1 MSATFDTSPELAR
14 WRSRLLLAP
23 AIAGLAFGLIVLAL
37 TLSSDH
43 EEDRGLV
50 AVVEL
55 LVGWSFVGTGLFA
68 WWRRPANRT
77 GALMTAVGFAWFAS
91 DLSESNEDL
100 VFTIGIA
107 VDSLFP
113 GLAGHLLLAFPTG
126 RLEGRAE
133 RWTVAAGYFVVT
145 VLQVPALLFESEQP
159 EGLHNLLLVEP
170 DQDLSDRLD
179 ALQFAAAVV
188 VIGASIAI
196 LIRRWRAAT
205 PPQRRVLSPVLS
217 TGSAAFVVF
226 AIANGFD
233 AAGSPQHGL
242 ELLSQALLAAV
253 PFGFLIGL
261 LRSRLAQGPAIAAL
275 IGRLGQAPGHGELR
289 AALADALGDPS
300 LALAYWLPESGRFV
314 DAAGGPVE
322 LPEGGWTEV
331 QRGGERI
338 AAIVHDASLGDEPQL
353 VRAAGAAAA
362 LALDNQRL
370 SAELRARIEEL
381 RASRARIVEAG
392 DTERRRL
399 ERDLHD
405 GAQARLVAL
414 AMKLRLARRRAEG
427 DVAALLDESSADLQ
441 ESLDELRELARGIHP
456 AVLTDRG
463 LAAALR
469 SLADRAPLPVEI
481 AGDPPEELPPAVA
494 TALYFVV
501 AEALTNV
508 AKYARASE
516 ATVRVQREGALMVA
530 EVADDG
536 AGGARL
542 DAGSGLRGLTDRVAA
557 LDGRLELDSP
567 PGGGTRLRVE
577 IPLA

>member
-1 MSATFDTSPELAR
+1 MSAAFDTPAELAR
-14 WRSRLLLAP
+14 WRSRLLLAL
-23 AIAGLAFGLIVLAL
+23 AVAGLVFGLIVVAL

-50 AVVEL
+50 AVVNL
-55 LVGWSFVGTGLFA
+55 LVGWSFIGTGLFA
-68 WWRRPANRT
+68 LWRRPANRT
-77 GALMTAVGFAWFAS
+77 GALMSAVGFAWFAS
-91 DLSESNEDL
+91 GLSESNDDL
-100 VFTIGIA
+100 LFTIGIA

-159 EGLHNLLLVEP
+159 EGLHNLLVVEP

-179 ALQFAAAVV
+179 GLQFAVV
-188 VIGASIAI
+188 VLVIGASLAI
-196 LIRRWRAAT
+196 LVRRWRAAT
-205 PPQRRVLSPVLS
+205 PPQRRVIAPVLW
-217 TGSAAFVVF
+217 TGGAAFVVF

-242 ELLSQALLAAV
+242 ELLSQVLLAAV
-253 PFGFLIGL
+253 PFGFLVGL
-261 LRSRLAQGPAIAAL
+261 LRSRLAQGPAIAEL
-275 IGRLGQAPGHGELR
+275 IGRLGHSPGPDELR

-300 LALAYWLPESGRFV
+300 LSLAYWLPESARFV
-314 DAAGGPVE
+314 DAAGRPVE
-322 LPEGGWTEV
+322 LPDGRWTEV
-331 QRGGERI
+331 RRGDERI
-338 AAIVHDASLGDEPQL
+338 AAIVHDASLTDEPQL

-362 LALDNQRL
+362 LALENQRL

-414 AMKLRLARRRAEG
+414 AMKLRLARRKADG

-463 LAAALR
+463 LGAALR

-481 AGDPPEELPPAVA
+481 EGDPPEDLPPAVA

-516 ATVRVQREGALMVA
+516 ATVRVKREDGLVVA
-530 EVADDG
+530 EVSDDG
-536 AGGARL
+536 VGGARL

-557 LDGRLELDSP
+557 LDGRLSLDSP
-567 PGGGTRLRVE
+567 PGAGTRLRVE
-577 IPLA
+577 IP